1 MPKIEEKALMLLR
14 AAVRD
19 TKTKSIKTG
28 KGKRKRK
35 KGSESND
42 NTRIKRGISTTI
54 TEAN

>member
-28 KGKRKRK
+28 KGKEKGK
-35 KGSESND
+35 K
-42 NTRIKRGISTTI
+42 
-54 TEAN
+54 EANRMTIQESKGE